1 MSTLPE
7 LTRRRCCHETA
18 FFKFSRICTG
28 RKKNNKRV
36 FWLCSLHIAKRRQ
49 EGWRGVRK
57 GEEERNALCTLLL
70 ISGCIT
76 AAPLFAGQVC
86 LLHPHLY
93 HLEKFS
99 LWRSQIQDPSCIPP
113 SLTSLSPEWWFSI
126 TFTCFSHSQP
136 WTFPHATTSAHTFC
150 CLVLSLIL
158 HNSYSHTPTHLLL
171 PPGPQ
176 PWPDQAIP
184 TVPCTSQKKM
194 KPKLKVPSFSVHLC
208 FAHWNTQFDFQ
219 IADNQWLHLLHFA
232 SQSLTNT
239 TDENLACPI

>member
-1 MSTLPE
+1 MSPLPE
-7 LTRRRCCHETA
+7 LIRRRCCHETV
-18 FFKFSRICTG
+18 FFKLSRICTG
-28 RKKNNKRV
+28 RTKKNKGG
-36 FWLCSLHIAKRRQ
+36 FWLCSLHIAERSQ
-49 EGWRGVRK
+49 EGWRGEK
-57 GEEERNALCTLLL
+57 FCTLLL
-70 ISGCIT
+70 ISGYVT
-76 AAPLFAGQVC
+76 AAPLFAGQVY

-99 LWRSQIQDPSCIPP
+99 LWCSQIQDPSCIPL

-126 TFTCFSHSQP
+126 AFTCFSHSQP
-136 WTFPHATTSAHTFC
+136 WTFPHATNSAHTYW
-150 CLVLSLIL
+150 CLVLSWIF

-176 PWPDQAIP
+176 PWPDQSIP
-184 TVPCTSQKKM
+184 TVPCTSQR
-194 KPKLKVPSFSVHLC
+194 KLKVPSFSVHLR
-208 FAHWNTQFDFQ
+208 FAHWNTQFGFQ